1 MSRLVLMFCSLSA
14 MLLAQGRT
22 RELFPPDI
30 VPPEVVKGK
39 DALIADPKHYKLE
52 FENDRVRVLR
62 LTLKADEAVPV
73 HDDRDA
79 LFICIVVGSD
89 KACHIRLTKP
99 GERSQDLHLQ
109 AGESRWI
116 YSDTRSEKNLST
128 QPLEMLVVE
137 TK

>member
-1 MSRLVLMFCSLSA
+1 MSA
-14 MLLAQGRT
+14 LLLIMILFAQGRT

-39 DALIADPKHYKLE
+39 DALAADPKHYKLE
-52 FENDRVRVLR
+52 FENERMRVLR
-62 LTLKADEAVPV
+62 LTLKGDEAVPV

-79 LFICIVVGSD
+79 LFVCV
-89 KACHIRLTKP
+89 KECHVRLTRP
-99 GERSQDLHLQ
+99 GERSQDIHLQ

-116 YSDTRSEKNLST
+116 YGDTRSEKNLGT
-128 QPLEMLVVE
+128 QPLEMLVIE

>member
-1 MSRLVLMFCSLSA
+1 MGRLVLIICSLA
-14 MLLAQGRT
+14 ATLFAQGRA

-39 DALIADPKHYKLE
+39 DALAADPKHYQLE
-52 FENDRVRVLR
+52 FENDRMRVLR

-79 LFICIVVGSD
+79 LFVCIAAGSD
-89 KACHIRLTKP
+89 KACHLRLTIP
-99 GERSQDLHLQ
+99 GGRSQDIHLQ
-109 AGESRWI
+109 AGASRWI
-116 YSDTRSEKNLST
+116 YGDTRSEKNLGT
-128 QPLEMLVVE
+128 QPVELLVIE